1 MLERHGHY
9 LLASIESLGIEDK
22 KERLKAIENAENIIE
37 KVVDSY
43 EKFIGKGH
51 IGKNARP
58 ARKMRSYSGR
68 PVSGLIYGRIQSGK
82 TRAMILSTA
91 LAFDNGFRI
100 VVVMTTN
107 INDLVDQTHFDFT
120 RVLTGVAVY
129 TKDDE
134 LRAQVEDAAVELG
147 SADGRILI
155 IASKGSTSLKNV
167 TDFLKAINAKSYPI
181 LIFDDEGDQ
190 ASLDNNNRKRSLAED
205 SSIQK
210 SKINGLIA
218 KLRNEL
224 PASIYLSVTGT
235 PQAVLLQTV
244 SSEMRP
250 SFIYMLPPGNG
261 YVGGDFFFDTEQPE
275 QNKYRLISIV
285 APEDK
290 ARFLNPRLPISE
302 GLKESILFFLLS
314 ASTAIEDLGFP
325 TKPNE
330 KDKGYQ
336 FLCHPSLKNN
346 EQEVAARRILAFLTE
361 VKKVLLNGGP
371 DTLSIGPILEK
382 QYEELKARS
391 GRHLPSLAVL
401 KKTMLDELK
410 LRNVLTIN
418 ASNSKRKGIEYRP
431 GINFLVGGNTLGR
444 GIAIPN
450 LLVTYYVRTAV
461 NSQLDT
467 MHQHARMFGYRTN
480 TLAYTKLFTTRNL
493 YYRFRDIHNSDK
505 ELRNFIERHL
515 NDRIDTFPVELSRGL
530 KTTRAGVLEVDNI
543 ETIRPGMQIYPNRIK
558 LPQSPKTYTDVMEK
572 VGRYLKA
579 DVGSPRSLQSSGK
592 AGVVISK
599 NKAIEIVELI
609 KTKSDNAWSDK
620 TIKSVIDKLCQRLKS
635 PILLKF
641 RNAERKVEEEGTLSS
656 GTISGREQDDGRA
669 LSMPTLWIMSVT
681 ASKDSLEGAGTV
693 FTFPTVIVPDSL
705 PKVFVFS
712 RK

>member
-1 MLERHGHY
+1 MLERHGRY

-37 KVVDSY
+37 MVVDSY
-43 EKFIGKGH
+43 ERFIGKGH
-51 IGKNARP
+51 IGKNARL
-58 ARKMRSYSGR
+58 ARKMRTYTGR

-100 VVVMTTN
+100 VVVMTSN

-134 LRAQVEDAAVELG
+134 LRAQVDDAAVELG

-155 IASKGSTSLKNV
+155 IASKGSISLKNV
-167 TDFLKAINAKSYPI
+167 TEFLKAIDAKSYPV

-190 ASLDNNNRKRSLAED
+190 ASLDNNNRKRSLTGD

-210 SKINGLIA
+210 SKINGMIA
-218 KLRNEL
+218 KLRAEL
-224 PASIYLSVTGT
+224 PASVYLSVTGT

-244 SSEMRP
+244 SSEIQP
-250 SFIYMLPPGNG
+250 SFIYMLPPGSG

-275 QNKYRLISIV
+275 QNRHRLISIV

-290 ARFLNPRLPISE
+290 ARFLNPRSPISD
-302 GLKESILFFLLS
+302 GLKQSILFFLLS
-314 ASTAIEDLGFP
+314 ASAAIEDLGFP

-346 EQEVAARRILAFLTE
+346 EQEVAAQRILAFLTE
-361 VKKVLLNGGP
+361 VKKVLLNGGA

-391 GRHLPSLAVL
+391 AKRMSSLAAL
-401 KKTMLDELK
+401 KKRMLDELK

-431 GINFLVGGNTLGR
+431 GVNFLVGGNTLGR

-467 MHQHARMFGYRTN
+467 MHQHARMFGYRMN
-480 TLAYTKLFTTRNL
+480 TLPYTKLFITRNL
-493 YYRFRDIHNSDK
+493 YSRFRDIHNSDK
-505 ELRNFIERHL
+505 ELRIFIEEHL
-515 NDRIDTFPVELSRGL
+515 DDRIDTFPVELSSGL
-530 KTTRAGVLEVDNI
+530 KATRAGVLEVDNI

-558 LPQSPKTYTDVMEK
+558 LPQSARVHTEVMDK

-579 DVGSPRSLQSSGK
+579 DISSKASLQSSGK
-592 AGVVISK
+592 SGTVISK
-599 NKAIEIVELI
+599 TKAIEIIELI
-609 KTKSDNAWSDK
+609 RTKSDNAWSDK
-620 TIKSVIDKLCQRLKS
+620 TIRSVIDKLCQRLKS

-641 RNAERKVEEEGTLSS
+641 RNAERKVEEDGTLSS
-656 GTISGREQDDGRA
+656 GTISGREQDEGRA
-669 LSMPTLWIMSVT
+669 LPMPTLWIMSVT
-681 ASKDSLEGAGTV
+681 ATKDSLVGAGTT
-693 FTFPTVIVPDSL
+693 FAFPTIIVPSCL
-705 PKVFVFS
+705 PKIFVFS